1 MYSLNVPVPSAV
13 SRLARGLA
21 ADLLDATPRD
31 HHTLIVK
38 RLGDGDFRSLTRDVR
53 QQVAGTP
60 PFAARVDGIDVFED
74 PPTGAA
80 PVVYLRVES
89 PQLVA
94 LHRGLCEHHEPVD
107 GLEGDDYVPHV
118 TVARGG
124 DAARLLE
131 RDPEVDL
138 PWTVES
144 LLLWS
149 ADYDEPVERIA
160 LPA

>member
-1 MYSLNVPVPSAV
+1 MFSLNVPVPSAV
-13 SRLARGLA
+13 SRLAHGLA
-21 ADLLDATPRD
+21 ADLLDATARD
-31 HHTLIVK
+31 RHTLVVK
-38 RLGDGDFRSLTRDVR
+38 RLGDGDFRSLARDVR
-53 QQVAGTP
+53 EQVAGTP
-60 PFAARVDGIDVFED
+60 PFAARVDGLDVFED

-80 PVVYLRVES
+80 PVVYLRVVS

-94 LHRGLCEHHEPVD
+94 LHRALCEHHEPVD
-107 GLEGDDYVPHV
+107 GLEGEAYVPHV

-131 RDPEVDL
+131 RDPGVDL
-138 PWTVES
+138 EWTIDS

-149 ADYDEPVERIA
+149 ADYDEPVERIS